1 MNQANLDRVIAFLL
15 DFTMVKEIH
24 SEDTIFEAL
33 GIDMSTDDFLEDAE
47 DEFGVALDGM
57 LDEVTT
63 VADLVN
69 ALRKEAGFS
78 PLSTS
83 DLPAYDETENT
94 YVRPVS
100 SNLVGHRL
108 LEILTWKL

>member
-1 MNQANLDRVIAFLL
+1 MHSKAELILLIAKIEAAHFR
-15 DFTMVKEIH
+15 TV
-24 SEDTIFEAL
+24 EDTGANPCAMIV
-33 GIDMSTDDFLEDAE
+33 M
-47 DEFGVALDGM
+47 
-57 LDEVTT
+57 
-63 VADLVN
+63 N